1 MADIKVSQ
9 FAQAVLAQLE
19 TAYDE
24 KQKQAIKET
33 AVIIKETDNVV
44 REHITFNSREGGY
57 VDSISTKKII
67 GEFRQWS
74 YVWYV
79 KKPDYRLTH
88 LLERGHDMPN
98 GTQSKAYPHIAFG
111 NEYAVRKYEEMI
123 GRVYGNG

>member
-9 FAQAVLAQLE
+9 FAEAVLAQLG

-24 KQKQAIKET
+24 KHKQAIKET
-33 AVIIKETDNVV
+33 AAIIRETDNVV

-57 VDSISTKKII
+57 ADNTAVKKVT

-79 KKPDYRLTH
+79 KKPYFRLTH

-98 GTQSKAYPHIAFG
+98 GTRSKAYPHITFG
-111 NEYAVRKYEEMI
+111 NEYAVQRYEKMI